1 MEKFLIISSGT
12 IYQMKTINK
21 NNLIR
26 AKDWNDYLIIDIE
39 QSKFFNLNKNNWED
53 IEIVGE

>member
-39 QSKFFNLNKNNWED
+39 QSKFFNPNKNNWED